1 MHQDFQDLLTVF
13 AEEQVEYLVIGG
25 YAVSYYARPRYTKD
39 IDLWLR
45 DDRANLERAVMA
57 LQRFGVPEPVLA
69 GLQTESAEDIV
80 WFGVAPTRVDLLR
93 RVDGLSFDSAYA
105 RRVETDWGDVRVC
118 VVALPDLI
126 AAKRAA
132 GRPQDL
138 RDLKALERIK

>member
-39 IDLWLR
+39 IDVWLR
-45 DDRANLERAVMA
+45 NSRENLDRAIRA

-69 GLQTESAEDIV
+69 GLKAGTAEDIV
-80 WFGVAPTRVDLLR
+80 WFGVAPTRVDILR
-93 RVDGLSFDSAYA
+93 RVDGLEFDSAYA
-105 RRVETDWGDVRVC
+105 RRVEAEWGDVRVS
-118 VVALPDLI
+118 VVALQDLI
-126 AAKRAA
+126 TAKRAA